1 MIGWWMTRSLT
12 VLFGTLYPMY
22 ESYKAV
28 KSPQKD
34 DGARP
39 PPSARGTR
47 TNTRSHVASLRD
59 APPLLTAARH
69 TTRTDTQWLVY
80 WCVYS
85 LFTVVEFF
93 LDIIIPWIPLYQ
105 ARPAPGPPAAP
116 SPPACRP
123 VAEHAPRVSRGRC
136 PAGAEAAVHHLAG
149 AAVHA
154 RVLAGLG
161 EEQGPH

>member
-1 MIGWWMTRSLT
+1 MTRSLT

-34 DGARP
+34 D
-39 PPSARGTR
+39 
-47 TNTRSHVASLRD
+47 
-59 APPLLTAARH
+59 
-69 TTRTDTQWLVY
+69 DTQWLVY
-80 WCVYS
+80 WGVYS

-154 RVLAGLG
+154 
-161 EEQGPH
+161 